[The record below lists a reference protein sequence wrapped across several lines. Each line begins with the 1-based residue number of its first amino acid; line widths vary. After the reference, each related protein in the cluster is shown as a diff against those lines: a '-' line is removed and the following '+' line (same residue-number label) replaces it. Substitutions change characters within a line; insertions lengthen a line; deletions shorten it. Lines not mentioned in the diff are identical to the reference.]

1 MYRKTTLSISLILLV
16 GIFFLSACTSKAN
29 TEPTPDPDAIRTQAV
44 QTVQSQLTQ
53 TALAK
58 PSATPTNTL
67 VPTNT
72 AAPAT
77 ATLSVTLTPVAT
89 ILVPTAT
96 LDPGIP
102 ADKMTFVSQD
112 PIDGT
117 QFAPG
122 QTFTVRWTVKNTGPT
137 TWNTNYQVRFYA
149 GNRMGA
155 VDTKISKEVKPQESI
170 DLVVTMTAPRNAG
183 EYNSTWVL
191 TNADGLNFGG
201 FYVTIKVGAATA
213 TALVPTATIAPTE
226 TTAPAATATTTP
238 TP

>member
-1 MYRKTTLSISLILLV
+1 MHRKTTLSISLILLV

-155 VDTKISKEVKPQESI
+155 VDTKISKDVKPQESI
-170 DLVVTMTAPRNAG
+170 DLVVNMTAPRNAG
-183 EYNSTWVL
+183 EYTSTWVL
-191 TNADGLNFGG
+191 TNADGLNFGPI
-201 FYVTIKVGAATA
+201 YVIIKVGNATV
-213 TALVPTATIAPTE
+213 TSTVSVPTA
-226 TTAPAATATTTP
+226 TTAPAATETATP